1 MRMRVLQ
8 VLQTLLL
15 LLLLLP
21 TFSSR
26 WITAAAAA
34 FALWFFTIP
43 DWHLPT
49 CEWQEKKIERES
61 HKRWR
66 GLHGKKIANSE
77 SGEWRTAAVNQVPIS
92 APPPPPLTL
101 TLAAVTRHICTCIHK
116 HIFFCVFCTVLLLWI
131 LYIPSSWQKWRRR
144 RKKGKNRETRITQD
158 AKGWKMMIFFYAAK
172 FTLFLL
178 FTYTCCFLF
187 FCSGVF
193 FNLQHIF
200 FFEWCNIFTAVAC

>member
-1 MRMRVLQ
+1 MFYKLAFCTFVFLLFLLSFSDISNYQKVRMRVLQ
-8 VLQTLLL
+8 VLQTLLLL

-34 FALWFFTIP
+34 AAFALWFFTIP

-49 CEWQEKKIERES
+49 CKWREKKIERES

-66 GLHGKKIANSE
+66 GLHSKIANSE

-92 APPPPPLTL
+92 APPL

-116 HIFFCVFCTVLLLWI
+116 YIFLCI
-131 LYIPSSWQKWRRR
+131 LYSFAPLNSLHTIIMAKVKKKE
-144 RKKGKNRETRITQD
+144 KKGK
-158 AKGWKMMIFFYAAK
+158 K
-172 FTLFLL
+172 
-178 FTYTCCFLF
+178 
-187 FCSGVF
+187 
-193 FNLQHIF
+193 
-200 FFEWCNIFTAVAC
+200 

>member
-1 MRMRVLQ
+1 MRVLQ

-49 CEWQEKKIERES
+49 CKWREKKIERES

-66 GLHGKKIANSE
+66 GLHSKIANSE

-92 APPPPPLTL
+92 APPL

-116 HIFFCVFCTVLLLWI
+116 YIFFVYSVQFCSFEFFTYHHHGKSEEEGEKREKIGKQELHRMPKDEKWWFSFTLQNLLFFTIYLH
-131 LYIPSSWQKWRRR
+131 LLFF
-144 RKKGKNRETRITQD
+144 
-158 AKGWKMMIFFYAAK
+158 IFFVTAFFSIYNTS
-172 FTLFLL
+172 FFL
-178 FTYTCCFLF
+178 
-187 FCSGVF
+187 
-193 FNLQHIF
+193 
-200 FFEWCNIFTAVAC
+200 WMM